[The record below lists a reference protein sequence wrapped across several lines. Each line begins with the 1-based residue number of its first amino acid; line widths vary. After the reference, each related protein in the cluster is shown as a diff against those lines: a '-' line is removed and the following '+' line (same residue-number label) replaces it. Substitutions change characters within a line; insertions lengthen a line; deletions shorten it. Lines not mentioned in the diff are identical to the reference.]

1 MDFITAAK
9 LSALP
14 VFTASKAVSSALKH
28 LELVA
33 ISDMTAGDPKTL
45 V

>member
-1 MDFITAAK
+1 MDLIKTAE

-14 VFTASKAVSSALKH
+14 VFPASTTASSALKH

-33 ISDMTAGDPKTL
+33 ISNMMVKL
-45 V
+45 